1 MTFSKAKCLWAL
13 LLLATP
19 VLQAWAGL
27 GEVEASIDTARVRMH
42 ARHSVARAQQYTL
55 HELKMADGSRVQ
67 QYVAGNGRVFA
78 VRWDTLYK
86 PDLSAMLGSSFPDY
100 ASAAQV
106 AAKRGG
112 IQRQFRHEGNDLVV
126 QSSAHLHV
134 FSGYAYRRTMLP
146 NGVSAQ
152 SIGLG

>member
-1 MTFSKAKCLWAL
+1 M
-13 LLLATP
+13 
-19 VLQAWAGL
+19 VQAWAGL
-27 GEVEASIDTARVRMH
+27 GEGEASIDTDRVRMS
-42 ARHSVARAQQYTL
+42 ARHSVARVQQYAV

-67 QYVAGNGRVFA
+67 QYVAGNGKIFA

-86 PDLSAMLGSSFPDY
+86 PDLSALLGSSFPDY

-112 IQRQFRHEGNDLVV
+112 IQRQFHHEGNDLVV
-126 QSSAHLHV
+126 QSSGHLHV

>member
-1 MTFSKAKCLWAL
+1 MTSSNRNGLWAL
-13 LLLATP
+13 LLLAVP
-19 VLQAWAGL
+19 MVPAWAGL
-27 GEVEASIDTARVRMH
+27 GEAEASIDTASVRMH
-42 ARHSVARAQQYTL
+42 ARHSVARAQQYSV

-67 QYVAGNGRVFA
+67 QYVTGNGKIFA

-86 PDLSAMLGSSFPDY
+86 PDLSVLLGSSFPDY
-100 ASAAQV
+100 SSAAQV

-112 IQRQFRHEGNDLVV
+112 IQRQFHHEGNDLVV

>member
-1 MTFSKAKCLWAL
+1 MA
-13 LLLATP
+13 
-19 VLQAWAGL
+19 QAWAGL
-27 GEVEASIDTARVRMH
+27 GEGEASIDTDRVRMS
-42 ARHSVARAQQYTL
+42 ARHSVARVQQYAV

-67 QYVAGNGRVFA
+67 QYVAGNGKIFA

-86 PDLSAMLGSSFPDY
+86 PDLSALLGSSFPDY

-112 IQRQFRHEGNDLVV
+112 IQRQFHHEGNDLVV
-126 QSSAHLHV
+126 QSSGHLHV

-146 NGVSAQ
+146 NGVNAQ